1 MYLYLLMLVTALSI
15 NVSAGDSCDIKTL
28 QDFYNKVNKQGP
40 IVEEAKRQREEALS
54 VVDLAE
60 QRPNPEID
68 FEYLK
73 GDQFG
78 TEINNYALS
87 AKHIVELG
95 SKRDKRVNKANNL
108 LSLKSE
114 AVDLGVYKSSID
126 ASIDYQRIAQ
136 LDITISAVKEAIYT
150 FNKLTKKLARR
161 KRLNPEERVSL
172 STIKLAMNDY
182 KAQLN
187 DLENERDLIQGK
199 LSFLVSCPKLKP
211 IYSNLSFLEIDK
223 VKKTDDQSG
232 LIKLENLKVEVAKS
246 EFDIEKSKG
255 YSNIAIGPMVEY
267 QTQGNDE
274 FVSGGVAIT
283 FDLPL
288 FHTNDGGKLNA
299 LKKLNVQKLQSK
311 NKIELLNIRRERLLL
326 KYNRSLRLLKK
337 MPKLS
342 ELEKK
347 HQKVERLFS
356 RGLVSISM
364 TIESHRQQID
374 FLQSLFETEN
384 DVLNTFG
391 EISLIDGD
399 TQSFQRLLK

>member
-1 MYLYLLMLVTALSI
+1 MYLYLLLLVTFMSV
-15 NVSAGDSCDIKTL
+15 NVSAGVTCDIKSL
-28 QDFYNKVNKQGP
+28 KDFFNKVNKQGP
-40 IVEEAKRQREEALS
+40 IAEEAKRKREEALS

-78 TEINNYALS
+78 IDVNNYALS

-95 SKRDKRVNKANNL
+95 SKRDKRVNRANNL

-114 AVDLGVYKSSID
+114 VVDLGVYKSSLD
-126 ASIDYQRIAQ
+126 AAIDYQRIAQ
-136 LDITISAVKEAIYT
+136 LDITVSAVKEAIYT
-150 FNKLTKKLARR
+150 FDKLTKKLSRR
-161 KRLNPEERVSL
+161 KRLNPEETVSL

-182 KAQLN
+182 KSQLN

-199 LSFLVSCPKLKP
+199 ISFLASCPKLNP
-211 IYSNLSFLEIDK
+211 VYSSLTFLEIDR
-223 VKKTDDQSG
+223 VTKTDDQSG
-232 LIKLENLKVEVAKS
+232 LIKLENLKVELAKS
-246 EFDIEKSKG
+246 DLDIEKSKG

-274 FVSGGVAIT
+274 FISGGVAIT

-299 LKKLNVQKLQSK
+299 LKKLNVQKLESK
-311 NKIELLNIRRERLLL
+311 NKIELLNIKRERLVL
-326 KYNRSLRLLKK
+326 KYNRSLKLLKK

-347 HQKVERLFS
+347 HQKVEQLFS

-374 FLQSLFETEN
+374 FLQSLFDTEN
-384 DVLNTFG
+384 DVLGTLG

>member
-1 MYLYLLMLVTALSI
+1 MYLYLLILTSALSI
-15 NVSAGDSCDIKTL
+15 NASAGDSCDIKTL
-28 QDFYNKVNKQGP
+28 QDFYSRVNKQGP
-40 IVEEAKRQREEALS
+40 IIEEAKRKREEALS

-78 TEINNYALS
+78 IGINNYALS

-114 AVDLGVYKSSID
+114 TVDLGVYKSSLD
-126 ASIDYQRIAQ
+126 AAIDYQRIAQ

-199 LSFLVSCPKLKP
+199 LSFLVSCQNLKP
-211 IYSNLSFLEIDK
+211 VYSNLSFLEIDK
-223 VKKTDDQSG
+223 VKKANDQSG

-246 EFDIEKSKG
+246 ELDIEKSKG

-267 QTQGNDE
+267 QTQGKDE

-299 LKKLNVQKLQSK
+299 LKKLNVQKLKTK
-311 NKIELLNIRRERLLL
+311 NNIELLNIRRERLLL
-326 KYNRSLRLLKK
+326 KYNRSLRLLRK

-342 ELEKK
+342 ELERK
-347 HQKVERLFS
+347 HQKVEQLFS

-399 TQSFQRLLK
+399 TQSFQKLLK